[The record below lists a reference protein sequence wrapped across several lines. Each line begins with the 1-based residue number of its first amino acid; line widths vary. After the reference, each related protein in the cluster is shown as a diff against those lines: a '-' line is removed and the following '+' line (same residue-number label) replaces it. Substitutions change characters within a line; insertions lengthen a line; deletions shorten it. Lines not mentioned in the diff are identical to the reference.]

1 MNKDLNILGNLIK
14 YLQQFPPDTKVF
26 AIADC
31 SSPFSFESNYKQVE
45 LEEDYIDYN
54 FINKTLVIGN

>member
-31 SSPFSFESNYKQVE
+31 SLPFFLKSNYKQVE
-45 LEEDYIDYN
+45 LEEDYFDYDY
-54 FINKTLVIGN
+54 INKTLTIGY